1 MLRRT
6 CQVHNLLFTSSGT
19 SQFIDYQTIW
29 RYQKALLEHIGQA
42 RKAGHPVDDVLIVVQ
57 HPSVYTLGRGATV
70 NNLKFVPNN
79 AMDSPN
85 KVHRIE
91 RGGEVTWHGPGQVRN
106 TQSLSPTITLQL
118 TISSLQLYLCLT
130 RWFAIHY

>member
-6 CQVHNLLFTSSGT
+6 CQVHNLLFSPSGT

-42 RKAGHPVDDVLIVVQ
+42 RKAGQPVDDVLLVVQ

-79 AMDSPN
+79 AIDSPC

-91 RGGEVTWHGPGQVRN
+91 RGGEVTWHGPGQVR
-106 TQSLSPTITLQL
+106 TTLL
-118 TISSLQLYLCLT
+118 PCCWKSLQLLATTKKL
-130 RWFAIHY
+130 AISSS